1 MKNLILGIL
10 LSLFFT
16 SPVFADEFEDLY
28 NKADINEENTDIST
42 EETVS
47 EETDTESEEYLSKH
61 FYTVEIIKGSQS
73 AFDKFVPV
81 TVRITPNETPVKT
94 QITWDIPDDM
104 NIHKQHSEFITS
116 LVKGETYEFKVR
128 VKPSE
133 AGTYEITVNVTAWQH
148 DSNYTSSGST
158 LITFGK
164 NLIVDSKDSNY
175 QISLALKILVII
187 LSTAG
192 AGFGIYTGWKKLTK
206 TLKNYLKPP
215 EL

>member
-10 LSLFFT
+10 LSLLFL
-16 SPVFADEFEDLY
+16 SPVFADDFEDLY
-28 NKADINEENTDIST
+28 EKADINEEDTNV
-42 EETVS
+42 ETTSV
-47 EETDTESEEYLSKH
+47 ETDPESEEYLSKH

-73 AFDKFVPV
+73 AFDKFVPI

-104 NIHKQHSEFITS
+104 DIHKQHSEFITS
-116 LVKGETYEFKVR
+116 LVKGETYEFKAR
-128 VKPSE
+128 VKPSKV
-133 AGTYEITVNVTAWQH
+133 GTYEIVVNVTAWQH

-158 LITFGK
+158 LITFGE

-175 QISLALKILVII
+175 QISLVLKILVI
-187 LSTAG
+187 LLLTAG
-192 AGFGIYTGWKKLTK
+192 AGFGIYIGWKKLTK
-206 TLKNYLKPP
+206 VLKNYLKPP